1 MAPRIMR
8 ICAAVSGAI
17 LGFIVLYCVGT
28 PVVYISHYSGAV
40 VAVKHGIFTKVCTL
54 AEECELPEGKY
65 KVVYTR

>member
-1 MAPRIMR
+1 MIMKF
-8 ICAAVSGAI
+8 CAAVNGAI
-17 LGFIVLYCVGT
+17 LGFILLYAGT

>member
-1 MAPRIMR
+1 MIMKF
-8 ICAAVSGAI
+8 CAAVSGAI
-17 LGFIVLYCVGT
+17 LGFIILYAGT

-40 VAVKHGIFTKVCTL
+40 VAVKHGIFTKICTL

>member
-1 MAPRIMR
+1 MGRIIMR

-17 LGFIVLYCVGT
+17 LGFIILYAGT
-28 PVVYISHYSGAV
+28 PVVYISHYSGAI
-40 VAVKHGIFTKVCTL
+40 VAVRHGIFTTMCTL